1 MPTLSRYA
9 SYKKATKHKVTRKVK
24 GPSPEEIATR
34 IARFNS
40 SLKPVAGHRSY
51 ADFFTPESI
60 RIAASEYYPEDAVR
74 LECKFC
80 DYMSEIDGESPNLDF
95 GDLVQFASSKT
106 DRDKA
111 LILMVA
117 SNLCLLH

>member
-1 MPTLSRYA
+1 MAT
-9 SYKKATKHKVTRKVK
+9 ATKLQKKKVK
-24 GPSPEEIATR
+24 GPSAEEIATR
-34 IARFNS
+34 IAQFNS
-40 SLKPVAGHRSY
+40 SLKPTTGHRNYS
-51 ADFFTPESI
+51 DFFTLEAI
-60 RIAASEYYPEDAVR
+60 RIAASEYYPEDAVK

-95 GDLVQFASSKT
+95 GDLIQFASSKT